1 MSDIED
7 YPVRQAS
14 QMQRYEQQQVQQRQ
28 VLALMGI
35 EPWINVDS
43 PTINIASIEMPTR
56 AEPAAFIVLPS
67 VPTHNSPVQ
76 EDIHERITTDNMT
89 NPAARHSEVGHLEPL
104 RAEPVTPQPLNKNPQ
119 ITAVQRH
126 RQQRQILAIMGI
138 EQWVQ
143 PTTPTLKMADIKT
156 LSLPESE
163 SKLKPALLQPALSPN
178 LTADLTL
185 STAANSISEANN
197 SHVSHDVTADTAAE
211 ALQPCSDNAPTSAID
226 KELPPLVVEDMACI
240 AEDGALAAA
249 LDKKPILEKVA
260 PFDLQGG
267 RYGNWILLV
276 DIHALNHDSQTLW
289 HNITQA
295 LSLTCETLSFPICR
309 GEDAPYLANA
319 SLAGYIFRLSGMSEA
334 LQIAALTA
342 LPDGLMH
349 PNLISMPTLSDMLA
363 DHQLKQQL
371 WQQLAH

>member
-76 EDIHERITTDNMT
+76 ADIHERITTDNMT

-126 RQQRQILAIMGI
+126 RQQRQILAMMGI

-156 LSLPESE
+156 LSLPESGSE
-163 SKLKPALLQPALSPN
+163 PKPALLQPALSPN

-185 STAANSISEANN
+185 STVANSISEANN
-197 SHVSHDVTADTAAE
+197 SHVSHDVTADIAAE

-226 KELPPLVVEDMACI
+226 NESPPLVVEDMACI
-240 AEDGALAAA
+240 AEDGAVAAA
-249 LDKKPILEKVA
+249 LDKKPV
-260 PFDLQGG
+260 
-267 RYGNWILLV
+267 
-276 DIHALNHDSQTLW
+276 
-289 HNITQA
+289 
-295 LSLTCETLSFPICR
+295 
-309 GEDAPYLANA
+309 
-319 SLAGYIFRLSGMSEA
+319 
-334 LQIAALTA
+334 
-342 LPDGLMH
+342 
-349 PNLISMPTLSDMLA
+349 
-363 DHQLKQQL
+363 
-371 WQQLAH
+371 